1 MMKNNETEIF
11 FLYLEINKIYHKK
24 NFKKLSPMKKTK
36 IIEFISNLKLNK
48 KKDIRYLNLV
58 LKFENVINR
67 KLISSSEI
75 TKIL

>member
-36 IIEFISNLKLNK
+36 IIEFISNLKFNK
-48 KKDIRYLNLV
+48 KEIRYVNLV
-58 LKFENVINR
+58 LKFENLIGK
-67 KLISSSEI
+67 KLISLSEI
-75 TKIL
+75 KKFL